1 MRLSGVE
8 AVVRIKSMRGRGGGV
23 ERVSYERISGDV
35 EEVLQINLA
44 YKHARKTNASATP
57 VVRDISL
64 TDSVLTVSGR
74 SSKGKEVPIVLCEGL
89 DDSVVS
95 NLTVGNLTL
104 AGRVDGKQQCK
115 YCEGRQETTTP
126 KLCVKQQ

>member
-35 EEVLQINLA
+35 EEVLQVNLA

-57 VVRDISL
+57 VVRDISV

-104 AGRVDGKQQCK
+104 AGRVGGKQQCK
-115 YCEGRQETTTP
+115 YCEGRQEMTTP